1 MSFDVA
7 GKVALVTGSST
18 GIGRATAVTLAGLGA
33 KVVVNY
39 ASSADDAAET
49 LSLVEAAGG
58 SGIVVQADV
67 SDEDA
72 VRSMLDRARN
82 ELGPISVLVNNAGTS
97 TFVPFNRL
105 DDLTD
110 DIWES
115 TYRTNVIAA
124 YRCIR
129 LCAPDLQAAEGGGAV
144 VNVASIAGVMSIGS
158 SLAYAASKAAL
169 INMTRG
175 LARTLAPSVRVNAV
189 APGYV
194 DSAWW
199 ERRGGM
205 SPEQVDRQRA
215 GAAAATP
222 LQVATQPEEVA
233 GLITWLVCGP
243 GSGSV
248 TGECVLVDGGL
259 HLGQG
264 PTRR

>member
-1 MSFDVA
+1 MDVA
-7 GKVALVTGSST
+7 GKIAVVTGSST
-18 GIGRATAVTLAGLGA
+18 GIGRATAVSLGGLGA

-49 LSLVEAAGG
+49 LSMVEAAGG

-67 SDEDA
+67 TDEAA
-72 VRSMLDRARN
+72 VAAMLDRART
-82 ELGPISVLVNNAGTS
+82 ELGGPISVLVNNAGTS
-97 TFVPFNRL
+97 RFVPFHQL

-110 DIWES
+110 DIWDE
-115 TYRTNVIAA
+115 TYRTNVVSA

-129 LCAPDLQAAEGGGAV
+129 LCVPDMRSAGEGAV
-144 VNVASIAGVMSIGS
+144 VNVASIAGVLSIGS

-169 INMTRG
+169 VNMTRG
-175 LARTLAPSVRVNAV
+175 LARTLAPVVRVNAV

-243 GSGSV
+243 GSSSV
-248 TGECVLVDGGL
+248 TGECVLIDAGM

-264 PTRR
+264 GTRR

>member
-1 MSFDVA
+1 MDVT

-18 GIGRATAVTLAGLGA
+18 GIGRATAVSLAGLGA

-39 ASSADDAAET
+39 ASSHDDANET
-49 LSLVEAAGG
+49 LALVRSAGAE
-58 SGIVVQADV
+58 GIVAQADV
-67 SDEDA
+67 TDEAA
-72 VRSMLDRARN
+72 VQSMLERTRS
-82 ELGPISVLVNNAGTS
+82 ELGPVEILVNNAGTS
-97 TFVPFNRL
+97 RFVAFAQL

-110 DIWES
+110 DIWDE
-115 TYRTNVIAA
+115 TYRTNVVSA

-129 LCAPDLQAAEGGGAV
+129 LCVPDMRATGWGAI

-158 SLAYAASKAAL
+158 SLAYAASKAAM

-175 LARTLAPSVRVNAV
+175 LARTLAPTIRVNAV

-205 SPEQVDRQRA
+205 SPEQVDRQRQ

-222 LQVATQPEEVA
+222 LQVATQPDEIA
-233 GLITWLVCGP
+233 GAITWLVAGT
-243 GSGSV
+243 GSTSV
-248 TGECVLVDGGL
+248 TGECVLIDAGL

-264 PTRR
+264 PVRR

>member
-1 MSFDVA
+1 MDIA
-7 GKVALVTGSST
+7 GKVAVVTGSST
-18 GIGRATAVTLAGLGA
+18 GIGRATAVSLAGLGA

-49 LSLVEAAGG
+49 LSMVEAAGG

-67 SDEDA
+67 TDEAA
-72 VRSMLDRARN
+72 VVAMLARARD
-82 ELGPISVLVNNAGTS
+82 ELGGPISILVNNAGTS
-97 TFVPFNRL
+97 RFVPFHQL

-110 DIWES
+110 DIWDE
-115 TYRTNVIAA
+115 TYRTNVVSA

-129 LCAPDLQAAEGGGAV
+129 LCVPDMRSAGSGVV
-144 VNVASIAGVMSIGS
+144 VNVASIAGVLSIGS

-169 INMTRG
+169 VNMTRG
-175 LARTLAPSVRVNAV
+175 LARTLAPVVRVNAV

-222 LQVATQPEEVA
+222 LQVATQPEEIA

-243 GSGSV
+243 GSASV
-248 TGECVLVDGGL
+248 TGECMLIDGGL

-264 PTRR
+264 GVRR